1 MLNYAE
7 GQVQING
14 RVVTNQNV
22 GTEDVSV
29 GQTAETEQ
37 GKAEF
42 LLTPGVF
49 LRLGEHTR
57 IQMDSTGL
65 TDTRVTVLNGKTFV
79 EADNLQRQ
87 NNIEVAVR
95 GSVARLE
102 KNGMYQFEADPPRV
116 AVLDGKVEVTED
128 GRRVS
133 LGKGQDVDLGAELK
147 KAKFDRKSD
156 ESDPLYQWSAVRSEY
171 LAEADL
177 NQAQRF
183 AYGSAGWYG
192 SGWYWDPWFSMY
204 AWVPGDG
211 IFYSPF
217 GWGFY
222 SPFTVWAA
230 PVYVY
235 GYHGFHGYPG
245 GHVPVVG
252 QHGFRA
258 APRVSGGFAHGG
270 FAHGSVG
277 GRR

>member
-1 MLNYAE
+1 VE
-7 GQVQING
+7 GQVRING
-14 RVVTNQNV
+14 QAVTNQSV
-22 GTEDVSV
+22 GTADVSA
-29 GQTAETEQ
+29 GQTAETGQ

-49 LRLGEHTR
+49 LRLGENTR

-65 TDTRVTVLNGKTFV
+65 TDTRFTVLNGKTFV
-79 EADNLQRQ
+79 EADNLQPQ
-87 NNIEVAVR
+87 NNIEVGVS

-102 KNGMYQFEADPPRV
+102 KNGMYQFEEDPPRV
-116 AVLDGKVEVTED
+116 AVFDGKAQVTED
-128 GRRVS
+128 GHNVN
-133 LGKGQDVDLGAELK
+133 LGKGQEVTPDTALK
-147 KAKFDRKSD
+147 KAKFDRVSD
-156 ESDPLYQWSAVRSEY
+156 ESDPLYRWSAVRSEY

-183 AYGSAGWYG
+183 AYGGAGWYG
-192 SGWYWDPWFSMY
+192 SGWYWDPWWSMY

-230 PVYVY
+230 PVYVH

-252 QHGFRA
+252 QRGFRT
-258 APRVSGGFAHGG
+258 APSVSGGFAHGG
-270 FAHGSVG
+270 SAHSGFGS
-277 GRR
+277 RR